1 MNNVQQKKNHILKNK
16 KTFVKCLLGFNIFR
30 YIPKYFGYKKR
41 VGMNLIHLVWQ
52 NNNYIHKSFA
62 YSLRNILLQN
72 REYKMNLMHFFY
84 LFQITLTTRY
94 FGIYRKLANHQKM
107 ASKKSDLNFVTEI
120 NGKPVDASSHIFLYL
135 DINYFEEPMHI
146 EKVFGIFSMEKNV
159 LLKFKLTA
167 QEYKPDDSEDNGY
180 CILLYISH

>member
-1 MNNVQQKKNHILKNK
+1 
-16 KTFVKCLLGFNIFR
+16 
-30 YIPKYFGYKKR
+30 
-41 VGMNLIHLVWQ
+41 
-52 NNNYIHKSFA
+52 
-62 YSLRNILLQN
+62 
-72 REYKMNLMHFFY
+72 MNLMHFFY
-84 LFQITLTTRY
+84 LFQVTLTTRY

-120 NGKPVDASSHIFLYL
+120 NGKPVDASSHIFLYI
-135 DINYFEEPMHI
+135 DINNFGWEKMHI

-180 CILLYISH
+180 CILLPGLIITYLLLKN

>member
-1 MNNVQQKKNHILKNK
+1 
-16 KTFVKCLLGFNIFR
+16 
-30 YIPKYFGYKKR
+30 
-41 VGMNLIHLVWQ
+41 
-52 NNNYIHKSFA
+52 
-62 YSLRNILLQN
+62 
-72 REYKMNLMHFFY
+72 
-84 LFQITLTTRY
+84 
-94 FGIYRKLANHQKM
+94 M

-135 DINYFEEPMHI
+135 DINNFEELMHI